1 MQEGRLGYEE
11 YGAAGFALWGFG
23 ICQASQPQ
31 PYELA
36 EIYCVMVP
44 YDSRDP
50 RLTSQHN
57 YVVTE
62 SYVLYGLEFGFDKPT
77 DRKTARVTTPIRG

>member
-1 MQEGRLGYEE
+1 
-11 YGAAGFALWGFG
+11 
-23 ICQASQPQ
+23 
-31 PYELA
+31 
-36 EIYCVMVP
+36 MVP